1 MLNKG
6 DKVSKELC
14 QKLQDHHEFAPH
26 KTNVTLLDQ
35 SNGKNETKTFERG
48 VCDFTLAC
56 GTGVIASSLVLQSLK
71 EEQFYDLVAPGGEL
85 QVEINDKE
93 VSLLGPAELVYTG
106 EFQLRRFNV

>member
-1 MLNKG
+1 
-6 DKVSKELC
+6 
-14 QKLQDHHEFAPH
+14 
-26 KTNVTLLDQ
+26 
-35 SNGKNETKTFERG
+35 
-48 VCDFTLAC
+48 LAC